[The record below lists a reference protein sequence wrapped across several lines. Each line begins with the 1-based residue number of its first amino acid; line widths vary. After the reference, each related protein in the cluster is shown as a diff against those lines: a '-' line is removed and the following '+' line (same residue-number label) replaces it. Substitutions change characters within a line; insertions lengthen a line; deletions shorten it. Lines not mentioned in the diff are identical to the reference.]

1 MDYFVL
7 IFLFFVFIT
16 ILTNIISIYK
26 STDLNKSALQNVNI
40 DLLYTNNYSSCRIYD
55 IYIYIFLIIKHRN
68 QDILLEEL
76 NSQLK
81 TLMNENLF
89 IQNQNEELKQESL
102 KNIGLSEGLTAA
114 HVTKCY
120 VI

>member
-1 MDYFVL
+1 MNYNVCYNL
-7 IFLFFVFIT
+7 I
-16 ILTNIISIYK
+16 
-26 STDLNKSALQNVNI
+26 
-40 DLLYTNNYSSCRIYD
+40 YTNNYSSCRIYD
-55 IYIYIFLIIKHRN
+55 IYIYFIIIKHRN

-114 HVTKCY
+114 HVIKCY